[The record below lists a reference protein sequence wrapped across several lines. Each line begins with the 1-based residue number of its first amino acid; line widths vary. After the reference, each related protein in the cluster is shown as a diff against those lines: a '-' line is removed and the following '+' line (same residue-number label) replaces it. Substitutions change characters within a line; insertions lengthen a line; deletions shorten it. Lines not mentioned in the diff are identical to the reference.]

1 MSSALLRLFRTTQP
15 RIWSQPRPCLQRS
28 IRYFPPALTDL
39 SPEPPSL
46 EEIKHE
52 EELAAREEELAEA
65 MEKEAESAPTPT
77 EDQSA
82 APSDT
87 SFKLFMK
94 DTAPKFK
101 FAAPNNWLGGN
112 VPFPLNRSFVPPPP
126 ISDKQRSEMYRLYML
141 DPEKYGVRALSQKFH
156 VSLDRV
162 DAILRLKGME
172 NAWVKGNTLQTGF
185 VTGMERILG
194 VPQFTADAINTE
206 GMETNEATLVLRHDV
221 HEADMMEEAE
231 KNDPA
236 RQRYQRMYWESLP
249 EFAGEATVPASLERS
264 RRTAERLAAKAAQ
277 AKARKY
283 LPVIPDTDTIQ
294 TPKALVQ
301 VSSKAGRPDIHFID
315 VGTKFLDVTSET
327 KRLAHIETRAR
338 FRAKKVAQKQRLT
351 V

>member
-15 RIWSQPRPCLQRS
+15 RIWSQSRPCLQRS
-28 IRYFPPALTDL
+28 ICYSPPALTDL

-46 EEIKHE
+46 SEIEHE

-112 VPFPLNRSFVPPPP
+112 PFPLNRSFVPPPP
-126 ISDKQRSEMYRLYML
+126 ISDKQRSEMYSLYML
-141 DPEKYGVRALSQKFH
+141 DPEKYSVRALSQKFH

-172 NAWVKGNTLQTGF
+172 SAWVKGNTLQTGF

-194 VPQFTADAINTE
+194 
-206 GMETNEATLVLRHDV
+206 METNEATFVLRHDV

-315 VGTKFLDVTSET
+315 VGTKFLDITSET

-338 FRAKKVAQKQRLT
+338 LRAKKVAQKQRLT